1 MIDEAAQLGRF
12 SLLEESIT
20 LLRGYGMRTWTFWQ
34 DLAQIESLYGVS
46 SETMIN
52 NSGILQ
58 VFGATNYRSAA
69 ALAARLGCSAG
80 DTLQMNEGEQII
92 AFRSEW
98 PTRLDRFNY
107 LTDVTLSKRS
117 DPNPRFA

>member
-1 MIDEAAQLGRF
+1 MPVT
-12 SLLEESIT
+12 S
-20 LLRGYGMRTWTFWQ
+20 
-34 DLAQIESLYGVS
+34 
-46 SETMIN
+46 
-52 NSGILQ
+52 
-58 VFGATNYRSAA
+58 
-69 ALAARLGCSAG
+69 LGCSAG